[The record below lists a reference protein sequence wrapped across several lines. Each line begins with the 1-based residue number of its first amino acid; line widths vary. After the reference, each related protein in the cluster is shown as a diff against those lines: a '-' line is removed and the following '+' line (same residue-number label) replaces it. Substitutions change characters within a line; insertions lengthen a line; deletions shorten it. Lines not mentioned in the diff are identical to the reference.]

1 MFKTNKVSVLTQ
13 PSLRSSDGRDTIF
26 SVIDPFIGVVI
37 AAILGPIGA
46 YVVAARKM
54 SGKIA
59 TTEAAQLWEESRAIR
74 EWSAKRMEACD
85 AECSNLRNALTEAL
99 GRIKTLEDQLENA
112 HEHILDLER
121 GINE

>member
-1 MFKTNKVSVLTQ
+1 
-13 PSLRSSDGRDTIF
+13 
-26 SVIDPFIGVVI
+26 
-37 AAILGPIGA
+37 
-46 YVVAARKM
+46 M

-85 AECSNLRNALTEAL
+85 AECTSLRAALSEAL
-99 GRIKTLEDQLENA
+99 GRINSLEEQLENA

-121 GINE
+121 EKHE